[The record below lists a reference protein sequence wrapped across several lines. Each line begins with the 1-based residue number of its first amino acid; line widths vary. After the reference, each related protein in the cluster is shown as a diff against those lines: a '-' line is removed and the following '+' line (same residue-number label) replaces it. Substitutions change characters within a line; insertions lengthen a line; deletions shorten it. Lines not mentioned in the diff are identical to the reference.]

1 MASSA
6 SRRSTLIV
14 VLLLLVLGLVLLFWS
29 RCRQSRQ
36 EPSAPPPLA
45 PSTAPA
51 TPSPGPSAEKRDIQV
66 GERPDERLGEAS
78 LTFTPTILA
87 GANVSVQWTGPNNKD
102 DFLSLVK
109 PDAPSHAYT
118 TYTMTDRGNPAILAA
133 PVEAGRYEVRY
144 VAGRSKT
151 VLARAPLDV
160 TAAAATLNAPASALI
175 GSQIP
180 VEWTGPNHKGDYIT
194 LVAAGAADGGS
205 GNYTYTERGSPLE
218 VKASVQD
225 GPAELRYQTGQGNK
239 VLARRPILLTLP
251 TLSLEAPAAVVEG
264 GDVSIVWSG
273 PSNRGDYITV
283 VPKSLPDGRYGNN
296 NDVSRGSPLR
306 VQAPMGAG
314 PGEIRYMTG
323 QGARVLA
330 RRDLTLLPAR
340 VTLEAVE
347 AADAG
352 STIEIVWTGPNNRGD
367 YLTIV
372 PAGAPAAQTGK
383 YANAEG
389 GSPCRIALPQ
399 EKGPAEIRYISGQGR
414 IILGQRKILSK

>member
-1 MASSA
+1 MSSSP
-6 SRRSTLIV
+6 SRRSTVIV
-14 VLLLLVLGLVLLFWS
+14 VLLLLVLALVLLFWS
-29 RCRQSRQ
+29 RCRQPRP
-36 EPSAPPPLA
+36 EPAAPPPVQPA
-45 PSTAPA
+45 APA
-51 TPSPGPSAEKRDIQV
+51 TPSPGPSAEARDIKV
-66 GERPDERLGEAS
+66 GESPREVLGAAT
-78 LTFTPTILA
+78 LAFTPTILA
-87 GANVSVQWTGPNNKD
+87 GAEVSIQWTGPNNKD

-109 PDAPSHAYT
+109 PDAPAHAYT
-118 TYTMTDRGNPAILAA
+118 TYTMTDRGTPATLAA
-133 PVEAGRYEVRY
+133 PVEAGRYEIRY

-160 TAAAATLNAPASALI
+160 TAAAATLKAPETALI

-194 LVAAGAADGGS
+194 VVAAGTEDGRS
-205 GNYTYTERGSPLE
+205 GNYTYTDRGSPLE

-239 VLARRPILLTLP
+239 VLARRPLLLTLP
-251 TLSLEAPAAVVEG
+251 TLSLDAPAAVVEG

-352 STIEIVWTGPNNRGD
+352 STVEIVWTGPNNRGD

-389 GSPCRIALPQ
+389 GSPCRIAMPQ

-414 IILGQRKILSK
+414 IILGQRKILAK